1 MILTI
6 FLFFIF
12 IINFVIIVGTDSKF
26 GVNLSKEAKKVYQQ
40 SMTVQAKRGTIY
52 DRNGNPIAEDATTYS
67 LYAIISKNY
76 TTATG
81 QKLYVQPSQYEKV
94 ASILENKLGM
104 KKNLVLK
111 QLNQKNCFKFP
122 LEVQVQDC
130 LIPRWLTSR
139 KRWKSQISKE
149 LVFLPVR
156 GVFIQMGYLLHNL

>member
-1 MILTI
+1 MIHIRDRRSPQKNRERVGQNLMILTI

-111 QLNQKNCFKFP
+111 QLKKKIVSSFLWKFRFRIV
-122 LEVQVQDC
+122 LYQD
-130 LIPRWLTSR
+130 
-139 KRWKSQISKE
+139 
-149 LVFLPVR
+149 
-156 GVFIQMGYLLHNL
+156 G